1 MQSELFA
8 AHLNQCLMIDI
19 ERKPGY
25 LYLLRDTMFGGY
37 KLGITTSP
45 TARFKALAVGTK
57 TEIIGY
63 WQHDCYRELEKH
75 FHKFYSSVRVPQSE
89 YFKLSAEMV
98 QTIVNQ
104 MYSSAITQ
112 YLSPEVRPQFVGS
125 SFHFSDTPPHIQNKY
140 AGWQYFS
147 VLVLIA
153 TVVYLLTSF

>member
-1 MQSELFA
+1 MPSELFA
-8 AHLNQCLMIDI
+8 AFLNQCLMIDI
-19 ERKPGY
+19 EHKPGY

-63 WQHDCYRELEKH
+63 WQHDNYRELEKH
-75 FHKFYSSVRVPQSE
+75 FHKFYAAVRVPQSE

-112 YLSPEVRPQFVGS
+112 YLAPEVRPEFVGS
-125 SFHFSDTPPHIQNKY
+125 SFRFVDTPPHIQDEY
-140 AGWQYFS
+140 AGWRYFS
-147 VLVLIA
+147 LLVITA
-153 TVVYLLTSF
+153 AVVYLLTSF

>member
-1 MQSELFA
+1 
-8 AHLNQCLMIDI
+8 MINI
-19 ERKPGY
+19 EHKPGY

-37 KLGITTSP
+37 KVGITTSP

-63 WQHDCYRELEKH
+63 WQHDNYRELEKY
-75 FHKFYSSVRVPQSE
+75 FHKFYGEVRVPQSE

-112 YLSPEVRPQFVGS
+112 YLAPEVRPEFVGS
-125 SFHFSDTPPHIQNKY
+125 SFRFVDTPPHIQNDY
-140 AGWQYFS
+140 AGWRYFS
-147 VLVLIA
+147 LLVLTA
-153 TVVYLLTSF
+153 AVVYLLTSY